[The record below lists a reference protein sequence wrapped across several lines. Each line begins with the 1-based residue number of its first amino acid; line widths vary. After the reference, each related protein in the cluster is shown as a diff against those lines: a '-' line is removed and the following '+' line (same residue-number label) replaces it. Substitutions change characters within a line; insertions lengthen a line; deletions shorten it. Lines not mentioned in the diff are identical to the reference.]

1 MKLRKPDFRK
11 VRERL
16 PFTMP
21 IFRILLAL
29 IMPFALFSNRINLA
43 FAIFLITAL
52 IGFFDVL
59 RKRSLKIQSQLWS
72 ALDPFADK
80 LLINITAMLLYTKGL
95 LPLWIAVVFLAKD
108 IIMVVGGLAILIRN
122 RFTIFKQN
130 ILDKVSTFMQVIAL
144 LLAIKGS
151 QDLILLYG
159 AVFFTALSAA
169 AAFMKSNY
177 RLARKTDIDE
187 FKFKNLIKLAD
198 IVTLLN
204 VVSGLASAYFA
215 INNKFSFA
223 ASMLIA
229 AVFFDFLDGK
239 VARLTK
245 RTGDFGKEL
254 DSLADTVSFGVAP
267 AIFGYSL
274 IQTSLAQ
281 KPIAVVAF
289 AVFLFAGILRL
300 ARYNIMNLPGEYAG
314 MPITMNGLLIPII
327 YFTKVPFNYY
337 PYIYLFL
344 ALLMVSSIRVKKVF

>member
-1 MKLRKPDFRK
+1 MRIRKPDFRK

-29 IMPFALFSNRINLA
+29 IIPFAILSGQFNIA
-43 FAIFLITAL
+43 FAVFLVTAI

-59 RKRSLKIQSQLWS
+59 KKRSLKIQSQLWS
-72 ALDPFADK
+72 ILDPFADK
-80 LLINITAMLLYTKGL
+80 LLINATAITLYLKGY
-95 LPLWIAVVFLAKD
+95 LPLWIVGVFFAKD
-108 IIMVVGGLAILIRN
+108 ILMVVAGLVILIKN

-130 ILDKVSTFMQVIAL
+130 LFDKIATFMQVIAL
-144 LLAIKGS
+144 LLTIKGNV
-151 QDLILLYG
+151 DIILLYS
-159 AVFFTALSAA
+159 AVVLTILSALFA
-169 AAFMKSNY
+169 AMKSNY
-177 RLARKTDIDE
+177 RLARRTDIDE

-215 INNKFSFA
+215 INNKFGPA
-223 ASMLIA
+223 AAMLIV
-229 AVFFDFLDGK
+229 AVAFDTLDGK
-239 VARLTK
+239 VARLTH

-274 IQTSLAQ
+274 IQTN
-281 KPIAVVAF
+281 IAAIAF

-300 ARYNIMNLPGEYAG
+300 ARYNIMNLSGEYAG
-314 MPITMNGLLIPII
+314 MPITLNGLLIPLI
-327 YFTKVPFNYY
+327 YFIKVPVNYY
-337 PYIYLFL
+337 PYLYIFL
-344 ALLMVSSIRVKKVF
+344 AILMVSSIRVKKVF